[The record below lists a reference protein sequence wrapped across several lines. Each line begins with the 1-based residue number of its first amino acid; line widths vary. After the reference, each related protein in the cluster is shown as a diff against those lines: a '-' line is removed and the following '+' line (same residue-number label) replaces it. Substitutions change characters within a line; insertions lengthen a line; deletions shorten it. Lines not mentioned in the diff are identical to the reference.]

1 MQLKINPTFTREGKG
16 YVDPWKEKS
25 DYGWVLKMVHVVE
38 LEVNRLGTA
47 LMNGG
52 ASYCGTNIDVISP
65 KFLAQFAN
73 SKFSEN

>member
-1 MQLKINPTFTREGKG
+1 
-16 YVDPWKEKS
+16 
-25 DYGWVLKMVHVVE
+25 MVHMVE
-38 LEVNRLGTA
+38 LKVNRLGTA

-52 ASYCGTNIDVISP
+52 SSYCGTNIDLISP